1 MKQLNLDEYEQ
12 FIFDNK
18 IPDGYKKLRW
28 WWCNGRICRVF
39 KPTITL
45 KELVARRVNIGIM
58 LLGNGF
64 LVLSDG
70 VTLTDELPRI
80 DSNDFIGMGICHDI
94 LEYGGDRQ

>member
-1 MKQLNLDEYEQ
+1 MKQLNLEEYEQ
-12 FIFDNK
+12 FIFNNK
-18 IPDGYKKLRW
+18 IPDGYKKVSWR
-28 WWCNGRICRVF
+28 CNGRTCRIF

-64 LVLSDG
+64 LVLSDS
-70 VTLTDELPRI
+70 VYITDELPRI

-94 LEYGGDRQ
+94 LEYRGDRQ

>member
-28 WWCNGRICRVF
+28 WCNGCICRVF
-39 KPTITL
+39 KPTRTL
-45 KELVARRVNIGIM
+45 KELVARKENIEIILLGTGFLILSNSVNI
-58 LLGNGF
+58 
-64 LVLSDG
+64 
-70 VTLTDELPRI
+70 TDELPRTYC
-80 DSNDFIGMGICHDI
+80 NDFIGMGVCHDI

>member
-1 MKQLNLDEYEQ
+1 MKQLNLEEYEQ
-12 FIFDNK
+12 FIFNNK
-18 IPDGYKKLRW
+18 IPDGYKKVS
-28 WWCNGRICRVF
+28 WWCNGRTCRIF

-64 LVLSDG
+64 LVLSDS
-70 VTLTDELPRI
+70 VYITDELPRI

-94 LEYGGDRQ
+94 LEYRGDRQ

>member
-39 KPTITL
+39 KPTRTL
-45 KELVARRVNIGIM
+45 KELVARKEDIGIM

-64 LVLSDG
+64 LVLSDS
-70 VTLTDELPRI
+70 VDITDELPRTYC
-80 DSNDFIGMGICHDI
+80 NDFIGMGICHDI
-94 LEYGGDRQ
+94 LEYRGDRQ

>member
-39 KPTITL
+39 KPTRTL

-64 LVLSDG
+64 LVLSNS
-70 VTLTDELPRI
+70 VNITDELPRTYC
-80 DSNDFIGMGICHDI
+80 NDFIGMGVCHDI

>member
-39 KPTITL
+39 KPTRTL
-45 KELVARRVNIGIM
+45 KELVARKENIEIILLGTGFLILSNSVNI
-58 LLGNGF
+58 
-64 LVLSDG
+64 
-70 VTLTDELPRI
+70 TDELPRTYC
-80 DSNDFIGMGICHDI
+80 NDFIGMGVCHDI

>member
-28 WWCNGRICRVF
+28 WCNGRTCRIF

-45 KELVARRVNIGIM
+45 KELVARRVHIGIM

>member
-94 LEYGGDRQ
+94 LEYRGDRQ